1 MGKRTQY
8 DWKGR
13 TDSNQDWAQFR
24 YHQVIQEDA
33 ASYALIGFSCD
44 EGVRRNKGRVGAK
57 DAPDALRGALANMPW
72 RLPEGHYLADTGTI
86 ICEGEQM
93 EAAQKA
99 LGESIQQQ
107 LIEKRTPIIL
117 GGGHETFYGH
127 YLGAR
132 SFLGAEK
139 KIGMINIDAHFDM
152 RPYDEETSS
161 GTMFRQILENDK
173 RAGYLVL
180 GIQRYGN
187 TESLF
192 NEADRLGC
200 EYVLEEDLSDVTVR
214 KVIADFAKKYD
225 AIIVTLC
232 MDVVDAA
239 AAPGVSAPSVFG
251 LAPKMVRTIIRAAA
265 GHSKAL
271 SFDIAEVN
279 PSLDVDGRTI
289 KLGAAFVNEAIIAF
303 HQQEN
308 GLV

>member
-1 MGKRTQY
+1 MEKRTEF
-8 DWKGR
+8 DWQGR
-13 TDSNQDWAQFR
+13 TDSIDDWAQYR
-24 YHQVIQEDA
+24 YHQVIQKEA
-33 ASYALIGFSCD
+33 ANYALIGFSCD

-72 RLPEGHYLADTGTI
+72 RLPKGQFLADAGTI

-93 EAAQKA
+93 EAAQQA
-99 LGESIQQQ
+99 LGDSIREQ
-107 LIEKRTPIIL
+107 LLEKRTPIIL

-132 SFLGAEK
+132 SFLGADK

-152 RPYDEETSS
+152 RPYEEQTSS
-161 GTMFRQILENDK
+161 GTMFRQILEADAH
-173 RAGYLVL
+173 AGYLVL

-192 NEADRLGC
+192 NTADRLGC
-200 EYVLEEDLSDVTVR
+200 EYVLEEDLSEVNVKD
-214 KVIADFAKKYD
+214 VIADFTKQYD

-251 LAPKMVRTIIRAAA
+251 VTPKMVRRIIQAAT
-265 GHSKAL
+265 GHPKAL

-279 PSLDVDGRTI
+279 PSLDCDGRTV
-289 KLGAAFVNEAIIAF
+289 KLGAAFVNEAIMAF
-303 HQQEN
+303 AQSRK
-308 GLV
+308 